1 MKIKNLTAALLG
13 SAAVAFQVAPAMA
26 SESWSFHYD
35 HVLGTS
41 LDIIAVAT
49 NEKFAQ
55 AAADAAS
62 STIQR
67 LESLLSGWRD
77 DSELSALNRASE
89 FSASTDLFQ
98 VIAACERWRAETG
111 GAFSAR
117 LGGVLDVIRKEAAA
131 AANDLGSMAA
141 AINSAVVT
149 LDDVHETILR
159 PNTVRFAVD
168 GLAKGYIVDRAL
180 EAARSVL
187 GVQGV
192 MIDIGGDLR
201 CWGHPPS
208 SSCWRVGV
216 VDPDNAVDNGAS
228 AMVLALND
236 KAVATSGR
244 GSRGNMT
251 IEPQTGLPAQNVVM
265 ATAVANSAA
274 DADALASAFS
284 VLAPWDSVALAD
296 RLPDVAA
303 HIVSAD
309 GRIFT
314 SAGWQALVA
323 IGAKTSLQLA
333 AADTRPVA
341 GALPWPAGFTLKVDY
356 EVPAAISAGRRVHN
370 PYVTAWISNETG
382 DLVRVLMYL
391 AGKRRYQDEN
401 YIFWQRV
408 GASRPDLVEAVTRPT
423 RPPGRYTLMWD
434 GRDDQGRAVPQGKY
448 VLNVEAAREHGGH
461 SIQHLNLM
469 LGATPLSTQAP
480 GQEEIGPTQVSY
492 GNTL

>member
-13 SAAVAFQVAPAMA
+13 SAAVAFHAAPALA

-35 HVLGTS
+35 HILGTS
-41 LDIIAVAT
+41 LDIVAVAT
-49 NEKFAQ
+49 NEQFAQ
-55 AAADAAS
+55 AAADAVN

-67 LESLLSGWRD
+67 LESLLSGWQGG
-77 DSELSALNRASE
+77 SELSALNRAYE

-117 LGGVLDVIRKEAAA
+117 LGAVLEATRNEAAVA
-131 AANDLGSMAA
+131 PHDLGSMAA
-141 AINSAVVT
+141 AIDSAVVT
-149 LDDVHETILR
+149 LDNAHETILR
-159 PNTVRFAVD
+159 PDAVRFAVD

-180 EAARSVL
+180 ETARSAP
-187 GVQGV
+187 GIQGV

-201 CWGHPPS
+201 CWGQPPS
-208 SSCWRVGV
+208 TSCWRVGV
-216 VDPDNAVDNGAS
+216 VGSDNVADNVAP

-244 GSRGNMT
+244 GSRGDM
-251 IEPQTGLPAQNVVM
+251 IVEPQTGRPVRNVVM
-265 ATAVANSAA
+265 ATAVADSAA

-284 VLAPWDSVALAD
+284 VMSPWDSVALAD
-296 RLPDVAA
+296 RLPGVAA

-309 GRIFT
+309 GRVFT
-314 SAGWQALVA
+314 SAGWQALVVDDTT
-323 IGAKTSLQLA
+323 TSLRLA
-333 AADTRPVA
+333 AADTQPIA
-341 GALPWPAGFTLKVDY
+341 GTAPWPAGFMLKVDY
-356 EVPAAISAGRRVHN
+356 EVPAINTGRRPHN
-370 PYVTAWISNETG
+370 PYVTAWISNEAG
-382 DLVRVLMYL
+382 EPVRVLMYL

-408 GASRPDLVEAVTRPT
+408 GASRPDLVESVTRPT
-423 RPPGRYTLMWD
+423 RPPGRYTLTWD
-434 GRDDQGRAVPQGKY
+434 GRDDKGRAVPQGKY

-461 SIQHLNLM
+461 SIQRIELM
-469 LGATPLSTQAP
+469 LGAVPFSVQAP

-492 GNTL
+492 GNTP